1 MDKIYG
7 RKPVLDTL
15 DSEIAVNKCYIQQ
28 STSPLIAKIID
39 KCEKKN
45 IEINFVDKNFFDKI
59 NMNHQGVM
67 IEVESFKYKNL
78 EDIENLERVI
88 ILDKIEDPHNLGA
101 IIRSAESF
109 DISAVIIPERRAAQV
124 NPTVYKTSAGAINN
138 MDIVRVVNISRCIE
152 KLKEMGFWVYG
163 LDGEG
168 EDSLRDTNLEG
179 KVALVVGNEG
189 SGISKLVAKN
199 CDKLVKIPMYGKI
212 NSLNASV
219 AAAIAMYELVR

>member
-15 DSEIAVNKCYIQQ
+15 DSEIAVKKCYIQQ

-152 KLKEMGFWVYG
+152 KLKEIGFWVYG

>member
-15 DSEIAVNKCYIQQ
+15 DTEIAVNKCYIQQ

-168 EDSLRDTNLEG
+168 EDSLRNTNLEG